1 MSSSS
6 APPAG
11 IAALEPTLITI
22 GYDLYGNVVIH
33 PFYSCTSSKPVL
45 ATKRYWVAI
54 TALWAY
60 EYLLTVGDE
69 VRYAWKGKGTKN
81 TMRCIIFWLFFLNR
95 YLCLIII
102 VITNV
107 AYFTPLFTQEVRP
120 RILCLSRAF
129 DSTMPFEHQICYR
142 YGFVEQLETLFMVT
156 IAEVLVLLRVYA
168 LSGHKRYVLF
178 IAIPLIMVQ
187 WALLLYQDVLY
198 KDGTSN
204 LGVLLFARELDTS
217 AIPPL
222 PDIDAYKLCIAI
234 PSTEIVR
241 AGETFLSLC
250 IVYDGLAVLSIVYFV
265 SQQAKGFHLA
275 PIIELV
281 QRDGL
286 LYFAVMFSSNFV
298 WLMMALHARPSLGF
312 IQNQPAMVIS
322 SIAVN
327 RITMNL
333 QRASEEKIEFNSWTG
348 GHRGFDTENE
358 STLEHDIELGSLRD
372 SESY

>member
-22 GYDLYGNVVIH
+22 GYDL
-33 PFYSCTSSKPVL
+33 L

-107 AYFTPLFTQEVRP
+107 AYFTLLFTQE
-120 RILCLSRAF
+120 
-129 DSTMPFEHQICYR
+129 ICYR

-156 IAEVLVLLRVYA
+156 IVEVLVLLRVYA
-168 LSGHKRYVLF
+168 LSGHKQYVLF
-178 IAIPLIMVQ
+178 IAIPLITVQ

-222 PDIDAYKLCIAI
+222 PDIDAYKLCLAI

-312 IQNQPAMVIS
+312 IQNQPAMVIW

-333 QRASEEKIEFNSWTG
+333 QRTSEEKIEFNSWTG
-348 GHRGFDTENE
+348 GHRGFDTEIE
-358 STLEHDIELGSLRD
+358 STLEHDIEL
-372 SESY
+372 E